1 MLYGSWQLGARD
13 MPSAQRE
20 VWLENAGLQWGVLA
34 GFAATIRP
42 NGLSEAGGKFLK
54 ITGVLLE

>member
-1 MLYGSWQLGARD
+1 
-13 MPSAQRE
+13 
-20 VWLENAGLQWGVLA
+20 VWLENAGLQWGVSA
-34 GFAATIRP
+34 EFAATIRP